1 MTYIRAFDHTS
12 ELLEGNPLGDP
23 HTRKLPVYLPPGYS
37 DRRKQPYPVIFML
50 AGWGGRGAHYLSDGG
65 AFSASIPEALDTLVE
80 SKQMHPCIVVF
91 PDASTKLGASQ
102 YVNSPVTGPYMDYVC
117 DELVDWVDRRFH
129 THASRDYRGIVGH
142 SSGGFGALVSA
153 MMRSDRFSALCS
165 SAGDSFYEL
174 LYTDSIGSVV
184 DEVGKAGG
192 IEAFVNGFIEG
203 PNPMGL
209 RSKSAIDAMM
219 VLSMASCFTP
229 NPNVP
234 VIYGDLWFD
243 LQTGALIA
251 DVYQRLLA
259 WDPVKMID
267 RFVPELR
274 SLHWIHLEAGSD
286 DEYGLHLGH
295 RQLAARFE
303 AHSIPFV
310 LDEYPGKHSG
320 HHYRMP
326 ERIRRLLDAMMA
338 HA

>member
-142 SSGGFGALVSA
+142 SSGGFGALA
-153 MMRSDRFSALCS
+153 CGMLRSDRFGAICS
-165 SAGDSFYEL
+165 SAGDCWYDY
-174 LYTDSIGSVV
+174 LYTHTIPMTITTIRR
-184 DEVGKAGG
+184 AGG
-192 IEAFVNGFIEG
+192 VGPFVEKFLGN
-203 PNPMGL
+203 PNPRLLLGPAAPITML
-209 RSKSAIDAMM
+209 N
-219 VLSMASCFTP
+219 LSMCSCYTP

-234 VIYGDLWFD
+234 HIKGDLWFD
-243 LQTGALIA
+243 LETGALVDDIFK
-251 DVYQRLLA
+251 RLLT
-259 WDPVKMID
+259 WDPLNMMD
-267 RFVPELR
+267 HHLSELR
-274 SLHWIHLEAGSD
+274 GLRWIHLEAGDD
-286 DEYGLHLGH
+286 DEYGLHLGQ
-295 RQLAARFE
+295 RQIAAKLADRGIE
-303 AHSIPFV
+303 HV
-310 LDEYPGKHSG
+310 LEEYPGKHGG

-326 ERIRRLLDAMMA
+326 SRIAKLLEAIDAR
-338 HA
+338 